1 MRFKQGEDRDLLL
14 SVWNPQVQPPH
25 NQVQKLAEVLGP
37 HHGKLQ
43 LKAMGVQGRK
53 HMLEN
58 FLLSILG
65 LWKCTQ
71 IRIELD
77 SEI

>member
-1 MRFKQGEDRDLLL
+1 MRFKQRQGRDLLL
-14 SVWNPQVQPPH
+14 SVWNPQMQPLH
-25 NQVQKLAEVLGP
+25 DQVQKLVEVLGP
-37 HHGKLQ
+37 QHGKVQ

-65 LWKCTQ
+65 LWKGTQ